1 TDTNFSLLQV
11 TPTAARPWG
20 LEALVVRV
28 RPNEDL
34 CLALEALCAERN
46 IRRGRIR
53 GGVGSLIGT
62 VFDDGR
68 TVEPFV
74 TEVFIR
80 RGVIEPGVDGM
91 PRAELDIGLVAHTG
105 EIAEGRLERGQNPV
119 LITFELVIEVQ

>member
-20 LEALVVRV
+20 LEGLVGRV

-53 GGVGSLIGT
+53 GGVGSLIGS

-80 RGVIEPGVDGM
+80 HGVIAPGTDGAL
-91 PRAELDIGLVAHTG
+91 RAEVDVGLVAH
-105 EIAEGRLERGQNPV
+105 
-119 LITFELVIEVQ
+119 